1 MKNKFKYLVK
11 SSLKKKM
18 DTKSFKISNVVLAI
32 LLIGIINIDSIITF
46 FGGDFNKINHYYVI
60 DEVGAYD
67 LFDSQLKT
75 TYTTLYG
82 EKEKYEIE
90 KYDYKEEN
98 EEEIEK
104 IIKEKNTNIFIKI
117 LDDKENIFKV
127 EIISNDKIDTIEYQV
142 LLSALTN
149 SKSNLA
155 ISNLGLTEEQIKKLY
170 EAPSVERK
178 VYNEEKNVDENQ
190 ELIMTTVFPI
200 VILPFFMLTIFL
212 VQMIGAEIN
221 DEKTTRGMEIII
233 SNVSPK
239 THFFAKV
246 VAGNAFVLL
255 QSLLLLIYSGIGFAV
270 RKLVNANSIS
280 NGVSDKISEMAGQI
294 FTPEF
299 VDKLIYIVPITL
311 VLMLL
316 TFLAYSLVSGILASV
331 TTNQEDFQQLQTPM
345 IIVLLLGYY
354 LAIMAGVFKGSLFI
368 RILAVLPFLSA
379 ILTPCLLV
387 MGQIGI
393 IEIII
398 ALVLVSVVI
407 FLLVKYG
414 LRAYKVG
421 ILNYSSTGLWKK
433 MFKAVKQKDI

>member
-1 MKNKFKYLVK
+1 MKSKFKYLVK
-11 SSLKKKM
+11 SSLKKKI

-46 FGGDFNKINHYYVI
+46 FGGDFNSDYHYYIVDDVEATDI
-60 DEVGAYD
+60 FSNQLLITKQSVNGEDAKVEV
-67 LFDSQLKT
+67 
-75 TYTTLYG
+75 
-82 EKEKYEIE
+82 EKYESD
-90 KYDYKEEN
+90 DYEALETK
-98 EEEIEK
+98 
-104 IIKEKNTNIFIKI
+104 IKE
-117 LDDKENIFKV
+117 DDNNVLVKFLKDEENIFKV
-127 EIISNDKIDTIEYQV
+127 EIASKEKIDSIEYQI
-142 LLSALTN
+142 LLSVINNT
-149 SKSNLA
+149 KTNLA
-155 ISNLGLTEEQIKKLY
+155 IKNLNLSEEEINKLY
-170 EAPSVERK
+170 KAPTVER
-178 VYNEEKNVDENQ
+178 VIYDEKDNVDENQ

-239 THFFAKV
+239 THFFSKV
-246 VAGNAFVLL
+246 AAGNLFVFI
-255 QSLLLLIYSGIGFAV
+255 QSILLLLYSGIGLAI
-270 RKLVNANSIS
+270 RKMIGGNNIM
-280 NGVSDKISEMAGQI
+280 NGVSGEVGSMIDKIFSSSFA
-294 FTPEF
+294 
-299 VDKLIYIVPITL
+299 DKLIFIIPITL
-311 VLMLL
+311 VLMIL
-316 TFLAYSLVSGILASV
+316 TFIGYSLVSGILASV

-354 LAIMAGVFKGSLFI
+354 LSIMAGVFKGSLFI

-379 ILTPCLLV
+379 ILSPCLLV

-398 ALVLVSVVI
+398 ALVLIILTI
-407 FLLVKYG
+407 FLLIKYG

-433 MFKAVKQKDI
+433 MFKAVKQKQ